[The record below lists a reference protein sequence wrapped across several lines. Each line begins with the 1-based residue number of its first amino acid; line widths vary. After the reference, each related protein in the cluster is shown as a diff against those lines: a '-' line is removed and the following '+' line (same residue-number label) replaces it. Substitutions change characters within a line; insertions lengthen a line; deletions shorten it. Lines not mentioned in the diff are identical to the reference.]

1 MASELEGQIL
11 LILESVFFPTLSCRT
26 AKMSLKTLQLALS
39 LENVVDTQPTSS
51 QHFISQL

>member
-26 AKMSLKTLQLALS
+26 GKMSLKTLQLALS

>member
-11 LILESVFFPTLSCRT
+11 LIQESVFFPTLSCRT
-26 AKMSLKTLQLALS
+26 GKMSLKTLQLALS